1 MEKLNEFSSKTR
13 MGKKP
18 IILKK
23 AESQV
28 KVMRAWG
35 GRRQVT
41 LEEIESGIR
50 VNAD

>member
-1 MEKLNEFSSKTR
+1 MNSVAKLEW
-13 MGKKP
+13 GKKP
-18 IILKK
+18 TLLKK
-23 AESQV
+23 AELQV
-28 KVMRAWG
+28 KVRRAWG